1 MRKGVLARARTW
13 MAYHGIS
20 ALVHQPRL
28 LRLVSRTIQ
37 RQPGVGYAAG
47 TVASRADVA
56 AAFDRPLAF
65 SSTAHRPNLVAGDF
79 LIGLESGPRHTAE
92 RAQLQARMPPPEDF
106 GRCAAD
112 ESRARSN
119 ALLAGGDRSFDL
131 IEDYMVPV
139 AWQAMSGAFGA
150 GLPRLAPGDPM
161 FAHLRAIGAHL
172 IVGRVATEAVQ
183 TRARDGAAALNGWVR
198 ANIAPLHEA
207 WNAKGALSA
216 DEVARSVVGVLWVG
230 HPATVQSGALLVQE
244 VLSRRADLWLRDLA
258 NDVRRHADP
267 WSDADLRERVRL
279 HVLELLRL
287 RPPFPLLMRDVR
299 RDTLYGTDGKGQA
312 KAGSM
317 LTLLGIGAMS
327 DPAALPGTP
336 PCAFAPGRPLAF
348 SEDRYLMFGRGGRQC
363 VARDHVTETLVS
375 AFIGLL
381 RLPRLA
387 WADPWWR
394 RMRYDGPAIASMRL
408 RIRGA

>member
-1 MRKGVLARARTW
+1 MRESRWARARIW
-13 MAYHGIS
+13 AVYHGIS
-20 ALVHQPRL
+20 ALIHQPRL
-28 LRLVSRTIQ
+28 LRLIARTIQ
-37 RQPGVGYAAG
+37 RQPWVGYAAG

-65 SSTAHRPNLVAGDF
+65 SSTAHRPNLVAGEF

-92 RAQLQARMPPPEDF
+92 RARLEARMPPPEDF

-119 ALLAGGDRSFDL
+119 TLLAGGGHAFDL

-150 GLPRLAPGDPM
+150 GLPRLEPGDPM

-172 IVGRVATEAVQ
+172 IIGRVATKAVQ
-183 TRARDGAAALNGWVR
+183 ARARESAAALNGWVR
-198 ANIAPLHEA
+198 ANIAPLHAA
-207 WNAKGALSA
+207 WNAKGALSEE
-216 DEVARSVVGVLWVG
+216 EVARNVVGVLWVG

-244 VLSRRADLWLRDLA
+244 MLSRRADLWLRDLA
-258 NDVRRHADP
+258 SDVRRHADP

-299 RDTLYGTDGKGQA
+299 RDTLYGTDGKGR
-312 KAGSM
+312 AGGGSA
-317 LTLLGIGAMS
+317 LTLLGVGAMS
-327 DPAALPGTP
+327 DPAAVPATP

-348 SEDRYLMFGRGGRQC
+348 PEDRTLMFGRGGRQC

-394 RMRYDGPAIASMRL
+394 RLRYDGPAIARL
-408 RIRGA
+408 RLRFRAN